1 MRFMR
6 ERERERERDR
16 CVVIW
21 FGMRKS
27 VLLSGFGL

>member
-6 ERERERERDR
+6 ERERERER